1 MQLNHVDAI
10 ESVAT
15 LSIGEIENN
24 RPDVNFDQV
33 HSALT
38 ELGLLLELA
47 MDQLL
52 KESRAQ

>member
-1 MQLNHVDAI
+1 MQLNHVEAI
-10 ESVAT
+10 APMAT
-15 LSIGEIENN
+15 LSISEIESN

-52 KESRAQ
+52 RESKAN

>member
-1 MQLNHVDAI
+1 MQLNHVDATKP
-10 ESVAT
+10 VAA
-15 LSIGEIENN
+15 LSIGEIESN
-24 RPDVNFDQV
+24 RQDVNFDQV

-52 KESRAQ
+52 RESKAN